1 MTPLV
6 EREREVTRLSELV
19 DAVADGEGHVG
30 DHPDEFRDGALH
42 PVPMTSRA
50 VTITLELR
58 LADDELDGRASDG
71 TGEDRSFSGWLGLLV
86 AIDAMPTDAPG
97 QQQA

>member
-1 MTPLV
+1 
-6 EREREVTRLSELV
+6 
-19 DAVADGEGHVG
+19 
-30 DHPDEFRDGALH
+30 
-42 PVPMTSRA
+42 MTSRA

-58 LADDELDGRASDG
+58 LAGEELDGRASDG

-86 AIDAMPTDAPG
+86 AIDAMLNAAPE